1 LYLHMASI
9 IKGFEYD
16 VFISYRQNDN
26 KNDGWVTEFVV
37 NLKKE
42 LESTIKN
49 KITVYTDENPVD
61 GLLETHNVNK
71 SLSTKLNSVIFM
83 PVLSQTYCDTAC
95 YAWQHEFLAFNRFI
109 KNDQIN
115 SDVKLRNGNV
125 AGRIL
130 PVRIHDLDSED
141 LKLLQEELGGQLRSV
156 DFVYKEPGV
165 NRPLRPDDSEDKNLN
180 RTRYRNQVNKVA
192 NSIKEILYGIQNP
205 EKQIISAADEFPAK
219 ISPNTKSIAVL
230 PFVNMSNDPEQEYFS
245 DGISE
250 EIINM
255 LVQIE
260 GLKVAGRTSAFSFK
274 NKNEDLRSIGE
285 KLNVNT
291 ILEGS
296 VRKSGNRIRVSVQL
310 IEVSSGFHLWSQKFD
325 RDLNDVFIVQ
335 DEIAKAILEKF
346 QVTYGEKPPKPKG
359 TQHTQNVDAFEL
371 YLKGRS
377 YTYRRGLHVFDALQC
392 FEEALQIDPDYA
404 LALSGLADSYS
415 LLSLHSYM
423 SPEEAWPKA
432 IAAASH
438 AVQIAPE
445 LAEGHASLA
454 TIQILFERDFNRA
467 ESEYLTA
474 LKLNPRNIQAR
485 SWYAIFYLPIV
496 KLEFEAACNNASM
509 NVEYDPLSSY
519 AQTIVCSTAIMAGLY
534 NEAIAAGKRSVE
546 YDQDSFIGW
555 YYMGLSNHAAGNL
568 SLAIQSYKKS
578 IDISGRHNWA
588 LMSLLSIYSEPSE
601 YQQIREANLL
611 YSELL
616 TKERVG
622 YASPSL
628 LAIASATLGKNEDAI
643 RYSVQAV
650 NRHDP
655 FFIVSTQDRPDN
667 KALRVLPEF
676 QALMKSVGLP

>member
-1 LYLHMASI
+1 M
-9 IKGFEYD
+9 
-16 VFISYRQNDN
+16 
-26 KNDGWVTEFVV
+26 
-37 NLKKE
+37 
-42 LESTIKN
+42 
-49 KITVYTDENPVD
+49 
-61 GLLETHNVNK
+61 
-71 SLSTKLNSVIFM
+71 
-83 PVLSQTYCDTAC
+83 TAVGP
-95 YAWQHEFLAFNRFI
+95 
-109 KNDQIN
+109 
-115 SDVKLRNGNV
+115 S
-125 AGRIL
+125 
-130 PVRIHDLDSED
+130 S
-141 LKLLQEELGGQLRSV
+141 
-156 DFVYKEPGV
+156 
-165 NRPLRPDDSEDKNLN
+165 
-180 RTRYRNQVNKVA
+180 
-192 NSIKEILYGIQNP
+192 
-205 EKQIISAADEFPAK
+205 
-219 ISPNTKSIAVL
+219 KSIAVL

-250 EIINM
+250 EIINT

-260 GLKVAGRTSAFSFK
+260 GLKVAGRTSAFSFR

-285 KLNVNT
+285 KLNVKT

-310 IEVSSGFHLWSQKFD
+310 IEAFTGFHLWSEKFD
-325 RDLNDVFIVQ
+325 RELNDVFNLQ
-335 DEIAKAILEKF
+335 DEIAKAIEEKL
-346 QVTYGEKPPKPKG
+346 QVTFGEKPSKPKV
-359 TQHTQNVDAFEL
+359 TQHSQSVDAFEL

-432 IAAASH
+432 KKAAQH

-445 LAEGHASLA
+445 LAEVHASLA
-454 TIQILFERDFNRA
+454 TILILFERDFNKA

-496 KLEFEAACNNASM
+496 KLDFESACKNALL

-519 AQTIVCSTAIMAGLY
+519 AQTIVCSTAVFTGLNDAAISAGL
-534 NEAIAAGKRSVE
+534 KSVE

-555 YYMGLSNHAAGNL
+555 YYMGLSNHAAGNI
-568 SLAIQSYKKS
+568 STAIQAYKKS
-578 IDISGRHNWA
+578 LDISGRHNWA
-588 LMSLLSIYSEPSE
+588 LTSLLSIYSEPSE

-616 TKERVG
+616 TKEKVG
-622 YASPSL
+622 YASPTL
-628 LAIASATLGKNEDAI
+628 LAIASASLEKNEEAI
-643 RYSVQAV
+643 LYSIQAM

-655 FFIVSTQDRPDN
+655 FFILSSQDRPDN
-667 KALRVLPEF
+667 KALRALPEF
-676 QALMKSVGLP
+676 QS